1 MTPLGMT
8 LPRFFVEG
16 SINIGQSFLLPEASG
31 HHLARVLRRE
41 ISDSIVVFNGEGGE
55 FICSIQSIRKSKVEV
70 KVIEYDEKDRAPQ
83 LNIALGLCILK
94 KDSMNSVLAK
104 VTELGVSR
112 VTPLV
117 SDHCAVAH
125 KVIGHRESHWRQVM
139 VAACE
144 QCGLNLIP
152 TLDPATNLTD
162 WLASSSADIKL
173 LAVPGSSPIPRTIS
187 AIDSVSVLTGPEG
200 GFSKAEE
207 KEAIDAGFN
216 TVTFG
221 ECVLRAE
228 TAPVVALSV
237 AHQIWGDFGVT

>member
-1 MTPLGMT
+1 MT

-31 HHLARVLRRE
+31 HHLARVLRKE
-41 ISDSIVVFNGEGGE
+41 TSDSIVVFNGEGGE
-55 FICSIQSIRKSKVEV
+55 FICAIQSIRKNKVEV
-70 KVIEYDEKDRAPQ
+70 KAIEYDEKDRAPQ
-83 LNIALGLCILK
+83 LKIALGLCILK

-112 VTPLV
+112 VTPLI
-117 SDHCAVAH
+117 SAHCAVAH
-125 KVIGHRESHWRQVM
+125 KVIGHREPHWRQVM

-144 QCGLNLIP
+144 QCGLNLMP

-162 WLASSSADIKL
+162 WLANSSADIRL
-173 LAVPGSSPIPRTIS
+173 LPVPGSSPIPRTIS
-187 AIDSVSVLTGPEG
+187 VIDSVINSVSVLTGPEG

-207 KEAIDAGFN
+207 KEAIGAGFN

-228 TAPVVALSV
+228 TAPIVALSV